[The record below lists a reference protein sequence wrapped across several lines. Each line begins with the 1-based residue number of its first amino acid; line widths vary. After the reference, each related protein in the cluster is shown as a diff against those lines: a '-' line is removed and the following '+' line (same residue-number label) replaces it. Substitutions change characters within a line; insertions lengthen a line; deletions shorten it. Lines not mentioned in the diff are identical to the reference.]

1 MVVVVVVV
9 GDIDI
14 PVQVTQTWHALK
26 LKLRRVNL
34 RPTTKPGRA
43 LS

>member
-1 MVVVVVVV
+1 MVVVV

-14 PVQVTQTWHALK
+14 PVQVIQTWHALK

-34 RPTTKPGRA
+34 RSTTKPGRA